1 MKIGYFPGCS
11 LHSTGREFNE
21 SLRLF
26 APAIG
31 LELEEIKDWNCC
43 GATSAH
49 ATNHLLSIALPA
61 RSLALA
67 EEQGMSEV
75 LAPCAACYSRLRTA
89 SVELRE
95 NPSLQKEVSEVL
107 ERPIAATA
115 EVRSIS
121 EVLSRMTADI
131 RGAVVQPLAGLKL
144 ACYYGCLLVRPPKI
158 ASFEDSEMPTS
169 LEGIVS
175 ACGAEAVHWDRKLD
189 CCGGGMSLSRT
200 GSVIRL
206 GRSIVSDAQKAGAH
220 AIVVA
225 CPMCHSNLDFR
236 QRAMLKGQEGEVVPV
251 LYITQIVGLAL
262 GLEPE
267 KLGLR
272 RHFVKTAPFIQRIT
286 TVPATA
292 QEA

>member
-1 MKIGYFPGCS
+1 

-21 SLRLF
+21 SLRSF

-95 NPSLQKEVSEVL
+95 NPQLHKDVAEIL
-107 ERPIAATA
+107 ERPIGATA

-121 EVLSRMTADI
+121 EVLSRMTSDI
-131 RGAVVQPLAGLKL
+131 RGAVQQPLTGLKI
-144 ACYYGCLLVRPPKI
+144 ACYYGCLLVRPPKV
-158 ASFEDSEMPTS
+158 ATFEDSETPSS
-169 LEGIVS
+169 LEDIVS
-175 ACGAEAVHWDRKLD
+175 ACGAEAVPWNRKLD

-206 GRSIVSDAQKAGAH
+206 GRTIVNDARAAGAH
-220 AIVVA
+220 AIAVA

-236 QRAMLKGQEGEVVPV
+236 QKAMLKGQEGEVIPV
-251 LYITQIVGLAL
+251 LYITQLVGLAL
-262 GLEPE
+262 GMEPGD
-267 KLGLR
+267 LGLG
-272 RHFVKTAPFIQRIT
+272 RHFVKTAPFVQRIS
-286 TVPATA
+286 TVPSQA
-292 QEA
+292 QEV